1 MSLTD
6 SLWLDAIHAKARV
19 KLLTREKSGCTT
31 PIASG
36 LRTHTSFGRK
46 DLHLCQIRIEGA
58 DVAEPGTEC
67 EMTLAF
73 AAPKGLGNRLAVGT
87 DFVLLL
93 DQRPIG
99 NGKIVED
106 LRKLTFLQRL
116 GL

>member
-6 SLWLDAIHAKARV
+6 SLWLDAIHARARV
-19 KLLTREKSGCTT
+19 MLFTAEKGGVELK
-31 PIASG
+31 SG
-36 LRTHTSFGRK
+36 LRTHASFGRK
-46 DLHLCQIRIEGA
+46 DLHFCQIRVEGQESA
-58 DVAEPGTEC
+58 AAGTEC
-67 EMTLAF
+67 EITLAF
-73 AAPKGLGNRLAVGT
+73 AAPKGLGTRLNVGT

-106 LRKLTFLQRL
+106 LRKISFLQRL